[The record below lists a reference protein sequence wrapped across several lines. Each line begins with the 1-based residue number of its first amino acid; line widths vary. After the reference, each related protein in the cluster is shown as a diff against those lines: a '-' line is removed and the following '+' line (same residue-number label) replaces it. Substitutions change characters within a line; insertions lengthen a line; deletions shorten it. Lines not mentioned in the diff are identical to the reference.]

1 MVAGLY
7 EFSLLKVIFW
17 GKMSLSKGKNMAKM
31 SLFRVTSWIYPNNLW
46 EL

>member
-7 EFSLLKVIFW
+7 EFSLLKVTFW
-17 GKMSLSKGKNMAKM
+17 GEMSLLKGKNVAKM
-31 SLFRVTSWIYPNNLW
+31 SLFRVTSWNYPNNLW